1 VEEMAFE
8 ITLFGNFQT
17 STLDLVIQNTVV

>member
-1 VEEMAFE
+1 VEEIAFE

-17 STLDLVIQNTVV
+17 LTLDLVIQNTVV